1 MEKDLIEKGEYILIY
16 DIEDRFGNQF
26 MADLELYVGED
37 ILKSDDEYEIING
50 KLFISEKNVK
60 EAIFDYMREKY
71 PEVYDYIISIGN
83 D

>member
-1 MEKDLIEKGEYILIY
+1 MEKNLIEKGEYILIY

-50 KLFISEKNVK
+50 KLFISEKDVK
-60 EAIFDYMREKY
+60 ESIFDYMREKY